1 MNSLSSYPAPGAVAA
16 RCASYD
22 LEGLRA
28 GFPAL
33 AQEVNGWPLVYLDN
47 AASTQ
52 KPGAVIETVA
62 DFYRRD
68 NANVHRGI
76 HALSM
81 RATRAYEGAR
91 ERVAAFFG
99 IEDAAELI
107 WTRGATEALNLVAWS
122 WGLAHLRPGDEVLL
136 TVMEHHSNLVPWQL
150 VAERTGARLRFL
162 DVDDEQRLDLS
173 ELDGLLTE
181 RARLV
186 SLCHVSNSLGTVN
199 PVREIAARA
208 HAVGAVVVVDG
219 AQSAPHLPVDVEEL
233 GCDFFAFSGHKMCGP
248 TGIGGLWGRRELLE
262 SMPPV
267 QGGGDMIDRV
277 ELERSTFAPLPHRFE
292 AGTPHIAGVVGLGAA
307 VDFLGGVGRERI
319 LAHERDLMAYAL
331 RRLASVPE
339 LRLFGPADVAAR
351 SGVISFTLAD
361 IHPHDLATILDAEG
375 VAIRAGHHCTQPLMR
390 RLGVSAT
397 ARASFSLYNT
407 REEVDRLVAALH
419 RARHLFGYGVS
430 L

>member
-1 MNSLSSYPAPGAVAA
+1 MQSPAPGAAAA

-22 LEGLRA
+22 IERLR
-28 GFPAL
+28 GEFPAL
-33 AQEVNGWPLVYLDN
+33 AQEVNGWPLTYLDN
-47 AASTQ
+47 AATTQ
-52 KPGAVIETVA
+52 KPKSVIEAVA
-62 DFYRRD
+62 GFYRRD

-76 HALSM
+76 HELST

-91 ERVAAFFG
+91 ERVAAYFG
-99 IEDAAELI
+99 VEDPAELI

-122 WGLAHLRPGDEVLL
+122 WGLAHLRAGDEVLL

-150 VAERTGARLRFL
+150 VARRTGARLRFL
-162 DVDDEQRLDLS
+162 DVDDEQRLDLHR
-173 ELDGLLTE
+173 LGDVLTE
-181 RARLV
+181 RTRLV

-199 PVREIAARA
+199 PVREIAAHA

-219 AQSAPHLPVDVEEL
+219 AQSAPHLPVDVQEL

-262 SMPPV
+262 AMPPF

-277 ELERSTFAPLPHRFE
+277 ELEHSTYAPLPHRFE
-292 AGTPHIAGVVGLGAA
+292 AGTPHIAGAVGLGAA
-307 VDFLGGVGRERI
+307 VDFLVSVGRERI
-319 LAHERDLMAYAL
+319 LAHERDVMAYAL
-331 RRLASVPE
+331 RRLATVPE
-339 LRLFGPADVAAR
+339 LRVFGPADAAAR
-351 SGVISFTLAD
+351 SGVIAFTLAD